1 MKQTKKTRI
10 SPRNGIRVPDVIPK
24 RWQFLANHIYS
35 EKTWIK
41 IFERIDTVAEHAD
54 ALMCA
59 NGLSAKVAI
68 DKAIN
73 DLIKEERASG
83 ESAGDYWRLT
93 PTHRK
98 AIEEYLNN

>member
-1 MKQTKKTRI
+1 MKNTKKTRI

-24 RWQFLANHIYS
+24 RWQFLAIHIRS

-59 NGLSAKVAI
+59 NGLSARVAI

-73 DLIKEERASG
+73 DLIKEERASYLSG
-83 ESAGDYWRLT
+83 YYWCLT